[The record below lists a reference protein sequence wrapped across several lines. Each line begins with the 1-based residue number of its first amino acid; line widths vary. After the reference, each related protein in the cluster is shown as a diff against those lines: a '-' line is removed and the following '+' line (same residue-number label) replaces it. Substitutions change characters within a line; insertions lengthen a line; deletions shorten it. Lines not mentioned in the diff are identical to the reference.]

1 MKNVTLAPYVRLC
14 AIAGLGP
21 WVLMKLGRESLA
33 GNFNLIAQPR
43 KIKQNKTKWQRQSTS
58 ACFFYSTSCKEGRQ
72 GKNIKS
78 SNGYMK
84 FFKLGYYF
92 LMIVSLL
99 LHACKRDERK
109 CPRFLLLQTL

>member
-1 MKNVTLAPYVRLC
+1 MKYVTLAPYVRLC

-58 ACFFYSTSCKEGRQ
+58 ACFLYSTSCNEGRQ
-72 GKNIKS
+72 GKKIKS

-84 FFKLGYYF
+84 FFKLGYF
-92 LMIVSLL
+92 
-99 LHACKRDERK
+99 
-109 CPRFLLLQTL
+109 FLLIVTCL